1 MKSIV
6 TINASLPTVEDRLEY
21 FSGASLR
28 DYDIAL
34 FDPTL
39 PYLSRIEFSGGGSCI
54 DIESTKRLNAAM
66 KHWATEIRGAL
77 SAGKTIFVPL
87 AEYEEDSG
95 AIGYEVG
102 TRNRR
107 SYNTHSLHNYQ
118 ALPFP
123 LSVRNTKGRQI
134 TVADGMFRGLF
145 DTLKEVASY
154 RVILDQSAGQPVFAA
169 KDGAAVGS
177 VLKPQGVLGHLV
189 LLPYFNMI
197 EHDTADPEMW
207 SDEAERLS
215 HGIVAQLIA
224 VDRSLRAEGALTPPP
239 KWLASAP
246 VPKQVGVV
254 SKEVARIEAE
264 IGLLE
269 GNKEEKLAEAGALMA
284 HSRLLFETG
293 KPLEAAIEAA
303 LQLLGFTVENYR
315 AGDVEIDHI
324 FVGPSGIRMI
334 GESEGKEN
342 SSVDINKFRQL
353 ESNIN
358 EDFQREEVTAPAKG
372 VLFGN
377 AYRFTE
383 PALRADH
390 FTAKC
395 LTNAKRL
402 GTALVRTSDLY
413 DAIVFVLDH
422 PNDHR
427 FVERCRIAIEETSG
441 SIVVFPVP
449 LDNRLA
455 GQSE

>member
-1 MKSIV
+1 MKSIM
-6 TINASLPTVEDRLEY
+6 TINASLPTVDDQFDY

-39 PYLSRIEFSGGGSCI
+39 PYLTRIEFSGGGSCI
-54 DIESTKRLNAAM
+54 DIESTKRLTSTM
-66 KHWATEIRGAL
+66 KHWATEIGGAL

-87 AEYEEDSG
+87 AQYEKDSG

-107 SYNTHSLHNYQ
+107 TYNTNSLHNYQ
-118 ALPFP
+118 VLPFR
-123 LSVRNTKGRQI
+123 LSVKNTNGRQI
-134 TVADGMFRGLF
+134 TVADRMFKGLW

-154 RVILDQSAGQPVFAA
+154 RVILDENTGKPIFTA

-177 VLKPQGVLGHLV
+177 LLKPEGMPGHLV
-189 LLPYFNMI
+189 LLPYFNMS
-197 EHDTADPEMW
+197 EHDTVDPENW
-207 SDEAERLS
+207 SDEAMRLS
-215 HGIVAQLIA
+215 HEIVAQLIA
-224 VDRSLRAEGALTPPP
+224 VDRALRAEGSITPPP
-239 KWLASAP
+239 KWLAGAP
-246 VPKQVGVV
+246 KPKQVEVL
-254 SKEVARIEAE
+254 SNEVARIDAE
-264 IGLLE
+264 IGLLVI
-269 GNKEEKLAEAGALMA
+269 NKEKKLAETEDLLT

-303 LQLLGFTVENYR
+303 LQLLGFKVENYR

-342 SSVDINKFRQL
+342 SSIDISKFRQL

-358 EDFQREEVTAPAKG
+358 EDFQRKEVTAPAKG

-383 PALRADH
+383 PALRRDH

-395 LTNAKRL
+395 LTNAVRL

-413 DAIVFVLDH
+413 EVIVFALDH
-422 PNDHR
+422 PGDHR
-427 FVERCRIAIEETSG
+427 FVENCRMAIEETSG
-441 SIVVFPVP
+441 GIVVFPARP
-449 LDNRLA
+449 NNNLA
-455 GQSE
+455 GQRE